1 MATYIVRS
9 GDTLSKLY
17 KQLGYKTW
25 QDLYNANKAVI
36 GSNYNL
42 IRPGQRLT
50 YGGSTPSATPAPAPA
65 PAPVAPT
72 ESVGTQAGNAA
83 YLTPFAEVLPWEQY
97 FPTELA
103 QGSAEQAYANYYAP
117 IAQQRQGDLESSM
130 ASRGLT
136 RSGIRNQSVE
146 DLYMELGR
154 QQQKSIEADVLAQ
167 QNLAKQDYGMYQNL
181 YESSEG
187 KQKPA
192 TTQYTPYQVA
202 KPKTSAGTYGS
213 SYLDWLNRATRV

>member
-1 MATYIVRS
+1 MATYIVKS

-42 IRPGQRLT
+42 IRPGQKLT
-50 YGGSTPSATPAPAPA
+50 YGSSTPVATPTV
-65 PAPVAPT
+65 APVAPT
-72 ESVGTQAGNAA
+72 VSAGTQAGEAA

-117 IAQQRQGDLESSM
+117 IVQKAQEELESGF
-130 ASRGLT
+130 AGRGLT
-136 RSGIRNQSVE
+136 RSGIRGGALSDMYNQYGTE
-146 DLYMELGR
+146 
-154 QQQKSIEADVLAQ
+154 QQRAIEADVLAQ

>member
-1 MATYIVRS
+1 MATYIVKS
-9 GDTLSKLY
+9 GDTLSKIY
-17 KQLGYKTW
+17 KQLGYSSW
-25 QDLYNANKAVI
+25 QDLYNANKSVI

-42 IRPGQRLT
+42 IRPGQQ
-50 YGGSTPSATPAPAPA
+50 YSYAGSSSTSAAT

-72 ESVGTQAGNAA
+72 VSAGTQAGEAA

-117 IAQQRQGDLESSM
+117 IVQKAQEELESGF
-130 ASRGLT
+130 AGRGLT
-136 RSGIRNQSVE
+136 RSGIRGSALNDMYNQYGTE
-146 DLYMELGR
+146 
-154 QQQKSIEADVLAQ
+154 QQRAIEADVLAQ

>member
-1 MATYIVRS
+1 MAVYIVQK
-9 GDTLSKLY
+9 GDTLSSIAKKL
-17 KQLGYKTW
+17 GISNWRT
-25 QDLYNANKAVI
+25 LYDQNKSVI

-42 IRPGQRLT
+42 IRPGQQLT
-50 YGGSTPSATPAPAPA
+50 YGGSTPEAVPVVPTVSA
-65 PAPVAPT
+65 
-72 ESVGTQAGNAA
+72 GTQAGEAA

-117 IAQQRQGDLESSM
+117 IVQKAQEELERGF
-130 ASRGLT
+130 AGRGLT
-136 RSGIRNQSVE
+136 RSGIRGGALSNMYNQYGTE
-146 DLYMELGR
+146 
-154 QQQKSIEADVLAQ
+154 QQRAIEADVLAQ

-192 TTQYTPYQVA
+192 TTQYTPYKVEL
-202 KPKTSAGTYGS
+202 PKTDAGIYGS
-213 SYLDWLNRATRV
+213 SYIDWLNRAIRK